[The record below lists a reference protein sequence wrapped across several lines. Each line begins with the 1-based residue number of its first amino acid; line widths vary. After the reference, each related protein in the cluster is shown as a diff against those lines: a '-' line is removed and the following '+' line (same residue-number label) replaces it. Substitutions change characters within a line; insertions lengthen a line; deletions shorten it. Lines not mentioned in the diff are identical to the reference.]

1 MAVLHKENRPRGLR
15 VPSLSAFKS
24 KKAVDHEPAPAPA
37 PAPVSV
43 SVAPSAA
50 TPAPPAP
57 VASPQYSV
65 RTDSAPIRPAR
76 PQNDKELPPNPLPSL
91 PPASASLEP
100 EDIHPAFRNGI
111 SAARNY
117 NYARPARARDE
128 LPVPTPPQRTPSSGN
143 SVPPDAGD
151 PLEDFIPDPE
161 PEQEP
166 ELDGAS
172 GPLESVSSDENNG
185 PFTPPEIEPVTV
197 PLNRLHYAC
206 FQEHRT
212 MMPTNNVWHSLP
224 CMVCQKFDREMRYRC
239 VFCCLR
245 ICADCYQNLQKV
257 PSRSLAR
264 LMETM
269 PANS

>member
-1 MAVLHKENRPRGLR
+1 MAILQKENRPRGLR

-24 KKAVDHEPAPAPA
+24 KKAIDHEPAPAA
-37 PAPVSV
+37 TPVST
-43 SVAPSAA
+43 APSAA
-50 TPAPPAP
+50 APAPPAP
-57 VASPQYSV
+57 VAPPQYPV

-76 PQNDKELPPNPLPSL
+76 PQNDKELPPNPLPAF
-91 PPASASLEP
+91 PPTSASLGP
-100 EDIHPAFRNGI
+100 EDIHPAFRNEP
-111 SAARNY
+111 SAARNH
-117 NYARPARARDE
+117 NYAPPTRARDE
-128 LPVPTPPQRTPSSGN
+128 PPVQIPTQQTSSSES

-161 PEQEP
+161 PEPEHEP
-166 ELDGAS
+166 GLDAAS
-172 GPLESVSSDENNG
+172 GRLDSVSSDEHNG

-206 FQEHRT
+206 FQEHRS
-212 MMPTNNVWHSLP
+212 MMPANNVWYSLP
-224 CMVCQKFDREMRYRC
+224 CMTCQKFDREMRYRC

-245 ICADCYQNLQKV
+245 ICAVCYQSLQKV
-257 PSRSLAR
+257 PNRSLAR